1 MEWMAVVKCKVSKG
15 FTEKVKVELWHPGCL
30 TAPCRCGREEWFLAG
45 SFPEMQIQE
54 GECSFV
60 LGGVLMVSRLLEESR
75 PPERLNCTRL

>member
-45 SFPEMQIQE
+45 SFRK
-54 GECSFV
+54 CR
-60 LGGVLMVSRLLEESR
+60 SRRESVPLSWEES
-75 PPERLNCTRL
+75 